1 MNGIFLLCRVDKDLK
16 VKVADFGFSRDIYS
30 RDYYRLER
38 KTRLPVKWLPPEC
51 LLDNKYDVK
60 TDVVS
65 YTVHCYRGGT
75 ITSLVV
81 LWNCVLGDIQSG
93 QGPISRTRQC
103 RHSRVYYSWQ

>member
-1 MNGIFLLCRVDKDLK
+1 MVVAAFFIPLYPGLPYHFCMSGIFLLRRVNKDLK

-30 RDYYRLER
+30 KDYYRLER

-65 YTVHCYRGGT
+65 YTVHCCRGG
-75 ITSLVV
+75 V
-81 LWNCVLGDIQSG
+81 LS
-93 QGPISRTRQC
+93 
-103 RHSRVYYSWQ
+103 HY